1 MMLGLAVH
9 DAFGWKGRRERFC
22 SAKHPQ
28 REGLG
33 DRGRDQ
39 RHGARGGNRAG
50 NDARGLTA
58 AAACG
63 ASAAGVDAKWGAV
76 RGFWTTIGAPTVKY
90 HAWGDGYQRSRLLE
104 RDDGFKV
111 WYEVDGRAV
120 GVLTCNADDDYELGA
135 RLIESGE
142 PVPVPMPR

>member
-63 ASAAGVDAKWGAV
+63 ASAPALMRNRAQCG
-76 RGFWTTIGAPTVKY
+76 GFGL
-90 HAWGDGYQRSRLLE
+90 RS
-104 RDDGFKV
+104 
-111 WYEVDGRAV
+111 
-120 GVLTCNADDDYELGA
+120 A
-135 RLIESGE
+135 R
-142 PVPVPMPR
+142 RR

>member
-39 RHGARGGNRAG
+39 RHGARGANRAG

-76 RGFWTTIGAPTVKY
+76 RGFWTTIGATTVKY
-90 HAWGDGYQRSRLLE
+90 RAWGHGYQRSRLLE
-104 RDDGFKV
+104 RVDGFTV
-111 WYEVDGRAV
+111 WYEAEGGTV
-120 GVLTCNADDDYELGA
+120 GVLTCNADNEYELGG
-135 RLIESGE
+135 RLVEAGE